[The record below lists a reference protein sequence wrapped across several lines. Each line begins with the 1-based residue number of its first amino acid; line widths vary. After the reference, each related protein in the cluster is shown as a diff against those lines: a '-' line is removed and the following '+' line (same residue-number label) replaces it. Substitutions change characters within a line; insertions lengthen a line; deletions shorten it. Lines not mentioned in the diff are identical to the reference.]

1 MKLPMEAATYPEEVL
16 RSAWNPDLEEVVRL
30 HAPVRPPRERWLPP
44 PPPAWADGVLED
56 LGAF

>member
-16 RSAWNPDLEEVVRL
+16 RSAWNPDLEEVGRL
-30 HAPVRPPRERWLPP
+30 HAPPRPARERWLPP
-44 PPPAWADGVLED
+44 PPSAWADGVLED

>member
-1 MKLPMEAATYPEEVL
+1 MEAATYPEEVL